1 MSVNPNKPR
10 EFDAVFGGQVAPHSN
25 AVVLGGIEGVK
36 IRLNSSS
43 EQAQLSALREA
54 LKYGEV
60 GLDLVIQSL
69 DSKSIQLKRA
79 AYNILKNNQLAT
91 KIKKQLINRRYEF
104 FACLRT
110 LNGHASKVNSICLT
124 LDGSTLYSGAQD
136 SSINAWNWRVGKFK
150 RICKPKPL
158 DYSFPPIFLQA
169 SPDGQEIVIG
179 YRGQAIETR
188 TIMDARRIIRTGAGI
203 HNSFA
208 ITRNGKTIFTDC
220 SSGKHR
226 IVACDFRSGKTKYH
240 LPEDSYPIFAL
251 AISLDGKTLF
261 NGNANFKIN
270 IWDIQTAKIARTL
283 SGHSFLVTA
292 LCLSRDGNT
301 LFSGSGDY
309 TIKIWDW
316 RQGELKSTLTG
327 HSYGVNS
334 IVLSPDGLTLFS
346 ASNDKTIKIWNWQTG
361 ELINTLEGHL
371 GNVSSIAIS
380 PDGDYLFSASHD
392 NTIKVWGLEYFFN
405 NL

>member
-1 MSVNPNKPR
+1 MLENPNKPR
-10 EFDAVFGGQVAPHSN
+10 EFDAVFGGQVAPPSN

-43 EQAQLSALREA
+43 EQAQLSALHEA

-69 DSKSIQLKRA
+69 DSKSVRLKRA

-91 KIKKQLINRRYEF
+91 KIQEELKNRRYEF

-124 LDGSTLYSGAQD
+124 LDGSTLYSGAED
-136 SSINAWNWRVGKFK
+136 SSINAWDWQTGKFK
-150 RICKPKPL
+150 RICKPQPL
-158 DYSFPPIFLQA
+158 DYRFPATFLQS
-169 SPDGQEIVIG
+169 SPDGEEIVIA

-188 TIMDARRIIRTGAGI
+188 TIMDARRIILEDSGL
-203 HNSFA
+203 HHSFA
-208 ITRNGKTIFTDC
+208 ITQDGKTIFTD
-220 SSGKHR
+220 SYSGTRR
-226 IVACDFRSGKTKYH
+226 IIACDFRSGKIKYH
-240 LPEDSYPIFAL
+240 LPEYSHPVFAL
-251 AISLDGKTLF
+251 ITSLDGKTLF

-270 IWDIQTAKIARTL
+270 IWDIQTATITITL
-283 SGHSFLVTA
+283 TGHSFLVTA

-301 LFSGSGDY
+301 LFSSSEDY

-316 RQGELKSTLTG
+316 RQGKLKSTLTG

-380 PDGDYLFSASHD
+380 PDGNYLFSASHD
-392 NTIKVWGLEYFFN
+392 NTIKVWGLE
-405 NL
+405 